1 MITDSQGSF
10 YDFLTTI
17 DRVDL
22 LKYALLTMVVCHVV
36 KQIQFSSSLFT
47 GIVISFIVVYFLAM
61 RTKSTD
67 ANRHTD
73 LTSKIDLLQK
83 TTLMSLDYVY
93 LEPEIVDFFAKEVE
107 FRSFAADS
115 YDKCLA
121 TCNSI
126 LQLKFGVEQ
135 GVPRCSADIDTGHD
149 LRVTCLN
156 ALSEISYNLPDNGQ
170 LRDKLSTALDELHR
184 ILLRLLE
191 EMKQDCWHVQQEVV
205 LDDHTRAPF
214 ARSATGDNL
223 NASVL
228 F

>member
-1 MITDSQGSF
+1 MIADPQGST
-10 YDFLTTI
+10 YDFFSTI

-22 LKYALLTMVVCHVV
+22 LKYAILTMAVCYVVRR
-36 KQIQFSSSLFT
+36 IQFSPSLLPGIAISS
-47 GIVISFIVVYFLAM
+47 IIVYFLAM
-61 RTKSTD
+61 RTRSTD

-73 LTSKIDLLQK
+73 LTSKIGLLQM
-83 TTLMSLDYVY
+83 TSSMSLDYVY
-93 LEPEIVDFFAKEVE
+93 LEPEIVDFFAGEIE

-126 LQLKFGVEQ
+126 LQLKYGVEQ

-149 LRVTCLN
+149 LRVASLN
-156 ALSEISYNLPDNGQ
+156 ALSEISYNLPDNEQ
-170 LRDKLSTALDELHR
+170 LRDKLSMAVDKLHR

-191 EMKQDCWHVQQEVV
+191 EMKKDCRNVQQEVV

-214 ARSATGDNL
+214 ARSAIGDNL